1 MFSSKCSQDF
11 LRSCAL
17 HIFTYHGPMA
27 LDIEHFRKKLLEEKT
42 RIERELADVG
52 RINPDNKNDW
62 EPVAANLNIDPAEVE
77 ERAGEITDFEER
89 SAIEFE
95 LEKKL
100 NEITTALEHIEE
112 GTYGICRVCKA
123 LIEKARL
130 EANYSADTCKEH
142 KE

>member
-1 MFSSKCSQDF
+1 MI
-11 LRSCAL
+11 LN
-17 HIFTYHGPMA
+17 
-27 LDIEHFRKKLLEEKT
+27 IEYFRKKLLEEKL

-62 EPVAANLNIDPAEVE
+62 EPTAANLNIDPAEEE

-95 LEKKL
+95 LEKKF
-100 NEITTALEHIEE
+100 NAITAALEHIAN
-112 GTYGICRVCKA
+112 GTYGICHVCKNP
-123 LIEKARL
+123 IEVDRL
-130 EANYSADTCKEH
+130 EANYSANTCKEH